1 MKKIMFFIFFIL
13 LTKVVFSADT
23 TEYKMETLESKNGT
37 VNVDY
42 FKSNEGKGDFIRL
55 ALFKQKIYANLYLPE
70 DLKEIRRIIDKFA
83 EWHKI
88 AAANNNWELNKII
101 GATKDIRFEYQ
112 TNKNKY
118 ELVLINSKSGGWITS
133 FSLEQSQTL
142 KDIMTDDK
150 IDYLLNAERRRK
162 EKEDSLFK

>member
-1 MKKIMFFIFFIL
+1 MKKILFFVFFIL
-13 LTKVVFSADT
+13 LTKVIFSDS
-23 TEYKMETLESKNGT
+23 TEYKMGTLESKNGT

-42 FKSNEGKGDFIRL
+42 FKSNEGKADIIRI
-55 ALFKQKIYANLYLPE
+55 AIFKQKIYANLYLPE

-101 GATKDIRFEYQ
+101 GAAKDIRAEFQ
-112 TNKNKY
+112 TNKNQY
-118 ELVLINSKSGGWITS
+118 ELVLINSKTGSWITS
-133 FSLEQSQTL
+133 LTLEQSQTL
-142 KDIMTDDK
+142 KDTMTDDK
-150 IDYLLNAERRRK
+150 IENLLNAEKRRK